1 VVGGSITLPP
11 TFSLLHQDIPFPRKG
26 LGGLL
31 MATLAQAQTSVAGT
45 TARKKRG
52 MSAFERYQTKWGL
65 IFISPWLV
73 GFLIFTLIPI
83 LATLA
88 FSFSDYNPVQP
99 DAVKLVGLQNYANMF
114 KDSNVGV
121 SLQVTVRYGALAIPI
136 TLVVG
141 LFLAG
146 LVNSE
151 HLAGKN
157 FFRTLFYMPY
167 MIPVVAGAVVWAGV
181 MNTQTG
187 WLNRGIEA
195 LGLKGP
201 DWLNSTVWIYPALV
215 LIGLW
220 GLGNLMLTLLAGMQ
234 GVPNELY
241 EAAKIDG
248 ANGWQVFAHITLPL
262 MTPIIFFQ
270 LIMGL
275 IGSFQQL
282 TFPLLLATAAS
293 NQASKIPPRS
303 INLYMIKTY
312 NEIFTNQ
319 RYGYGTA
326 LLWLLTIGVTALT
339 LLVFWSQKFW
349 VYQGDTPE
357 TGGPA

>member
-1 VVGGSITLPP
+1 
-11 TFSLLHQDIPFPRKG
+11 
-26 LGGLL
+26 

-45 TARKKRG
+45 TVRKKRG

-99 DAVKLVGLQNYANMF
+99 GAVKLVGLQNYANMF

-248 ANGWQVFAHITLPL
+248 ANGWQQFRRITLPMISPVIFYNVTL
-262 MTPIIFFQ
+262 MV
-270 LIMGL
+270 
-275 IGSFQQL
+275 IGAFKY
-282 TFPLLLATAAS
+282 FDLAYVLKNGTGQPGNS
-293 NQASKIPPRS
+293 TLFYNL
-303 INLYMIKTY
+303 NLYKNAFTY
-312 NEIFTNQ
+312 NLM
-319 RYGYGTA
+319 GYASA
-326 LLWLLTIGVTALT
+326 LAWLLFIIVLILTIFMFATSGR
-339 LLVFWSQKFW
+339 W
-349 VYQGDTPE
+349 VYYAGE
-357 TGGPA
+357 GRK